1 VKNSIKYLF
10 LFLFVIPFY
19 GQIIQP
25 YYNGLDLSTRG
36 DDLFLELS
44 TRLEQT
50 HTGIPYTGSP
60 VDVWDACQQA
70 DEDPDISSNVLLIYG
85 FDNADGVYSTDRT
98 RLKTEMAGS
107 TYIAGKWNREHV
119 FAKSLANPSFGTD
132 EPGPGTDVHN
142 LRPADQERNS
152 TRSNNKFTDGS
163 GNSAIV
169 STNGGWYPGDE
180 WKGDVARIVMY
191 MYTRYHG
198 TGTQVSETNC
208 LPVNVG
214 FGTTLSVDPYM
225 IDLFLKWNV
234 EDPVSPFEANRNEI
248 LAGIQ
253 GNRNPY
259 IDNPYLATL
268 IWGGLL
274 AEDKWNMGGSSDSEA
289 PTVPTNLVASNIA
302 IKSFDLSWNAASDD
316 VGVYDYSI
324 YLNGVYL
331 QSTSSTST
339 SISNLNPDT
348 SYSVTIKARD
358 AASNYSEFSSV
369 LNVTTLVGPRIML
382 EEFFED
388 CSSVKFFAYNEVSD
402 KDWACTPNF
411 GENNSGSFGIN
422 GYQEDVPSK
431 DWLITNEAVNFD
443 VETGEKLSFY
453 TDATYGT
460 SPLDL
465 VYSSDYDGVSDPSI
479 FNWLPV
485 PNVSTLVH
493 DNSGT
498 ETIYQFTDLDISSI
512 TGSVYFAFKY
522 YSNGVPT
529 RWTVDSFEITADREI
544 IDTDGDSF
552 LDNVDNCPTTANP
565 DQLDTDADGVGDA
578 CDVCIGSDDTIDTD
592 GDGIPDGCD
601 STPTGDTDGD
611 GIDNAVDNCP
621 TTANPDQLDTDADGV
636 GDVCDACEGSDDA
649 IDADADG
656 VPDGCDLCEGSDDTI
671 DTDSDGVPDG
681 CDNCPTTVNPDQADT
696 DGDGVGDACDVCVGF
711 DDTIDTDGDGVPDG
725 CDLCPGSDDTIDT
738 DGDGVPDDCDNCIT
752 TVNPDQLDTDSDG
765 LGDACDATPT
775 GDDDNDGVDN
785 AKDLCLN
792 TTAGVMV
799 NASGCFTLP
808 SNNFTIEVTGETCP
822 NINNGQILITA
833 NESYGYEAVINDVN
847 YSFTNNSLTVPDL
860 TPGSYEACISVIGE
874 TFEQCYSFNVTEG
887 ASVSGKASVS
897 SNKAFIEIT
906 KGTAPYNVLVNG
918 VRKLQTQLTS
928 FNIDVKNGDLIQVNT
943 DVACEGT
950 FSKIVELFDE
960 VIAYPNPTKGRFEIL
975 LQTLQKEVKVEL
987 YTTQSQLISS
997 KSYPVVYGKVQ
1008 LNIGDLPNGLY
1019 IAKVFTEN
1027 VTMFKVIKE

>member
-529 RWTVDSFEITADREI
+529 RWTVDSFEIIADREI

-552 LDNVDNCPTTANP
+552 LENLDKCPTTANP